1 MPVVRNVNLTLYSL
15 CFIKNCNLLKY
26 LYLTLAIAFEVTG
39 SSFIN
44 ASAGFTQWMRTSIVV
59 IAYLICFYF
68 LSLTLKTMPLGV
80 AYTIWGGLGTVLT
93 AIVSVVIFKNKL
105 DIPAIIGILLIVSG
119 VFVMNF
125 FSKSIEH

>member
-1 MPVVRNVNLTLYSL
+1 
-15 CFIKNCNLLKY
+15 
-26 LYLTLAIAFEVTG
+26 
-39 SSFIN
+39 
-44 ASAGFTQWMRTSIVV
+44 
-59 IAYLICFYF
+59 
-68 LSLTLKTMPLGV
+68 MPLGV

>member
-1 MPVVRNVNLTLYSL
+1 
-15 CFIKNCNLLKY
+15 
-26 LYLTLAIAFEVTG
+26 
-39 SSFIN
+39 
-44 ASAGFTQWMRTSIVV
+44 
-59 IAYLICFYF
+59 
-68 LSLTLKTMPLGV
+68 MPLGV
-80 AYTIWGGLGTVLT
+80 AYAIRGGLGTVLT